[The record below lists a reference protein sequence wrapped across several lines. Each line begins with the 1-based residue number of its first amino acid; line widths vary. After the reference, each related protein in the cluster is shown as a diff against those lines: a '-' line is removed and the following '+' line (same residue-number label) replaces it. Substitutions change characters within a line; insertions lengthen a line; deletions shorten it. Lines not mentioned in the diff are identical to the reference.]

1 MFRAFEGVIPVLE
14 PMQALDSQAAANRG
28 FVGLFDWMQ
37 QAEMAWAL
45 NRTSKLTFLEQAN
58 YFGKLTSQFPIAPL
72 RIVYAKAGTLPAACL
87 VRDTRTVI
95 DHKLY
100 WMSTDN
106 ENEARYLMS
115 ILNSEAART
124 RIEGQQSRGQW
135 GARDF
140 DKVVFNLAIPRFD
153 STVPLHQDLASAG
166 QDAEDLAAQLELLEG
181 VGFQRA
187 RKLVRDALTEA
198 GLAQKIDALVN
209 RLLPAG
215 Q

>member
-1 MFRAFEGVIPVLE
+1 
-14 PMQALDSQAAANRG
+14 MQALDSQAAANRG

-153 STVPLHQDLASAG
+153 PAVPLHQDLASTARE
-166 QDAEDLAAQLELLEG
+166 AEELAAEVELPEG